1 MVHVGFEPSA
11 VLGAH
16 RKLGDNWK
24 LLSWQLSGK
33 MGGAGRRAGTGNGDG
48 NGNGASHDNG
58 HGHGHGKGRAS
69 DGQVRGLQAWSPSAD
84 VLGPD
89 GRLRIL

>member
-1 MVHVGFEPSA
+1 MVHVGYEPSA

-16 RKLGDNWK
+16 PKLGDTWK

-33 MGGAGRRAGTGNGDG
+33 MGGAGHRSGAGNGRG
-48 NGNGASHDNG
+48 NG
-58 HGHGHGKGRAS
+58 HGNGHAS
-69 DGQVRGLQAWSPSAD
+69 QSQTSGLSAAPPPPAD

-89 GRLRIL
+89 GRLRVL

>member
-24 LLSWQLSGK
+24 LLSWQLSGQ
-33 MGGAGRRAGTGNGDG
+33 MGGSSRPGNGHG
-48 NGNGASHDNG
+48 NGNANG
-58 HGHGHGKGRAS
+58 HGNGHSSGRQAS
-69 DGQVRGLQAWSPSAD
+69 GLNAGHPPPSD

-89 GRLRIL
+89 GRLRVL